1 MANTLGRIGDPAAEL
16 EAEDRVIALWL
27 QARHTAAAMES
38 ALDAE
43 LQRELGVPLTRYAL
57 LCTIDDPDCAYNQ
70 QVIATLLG
78 VNKSS
83 VSRHVDAAAQSGFL
97 VAEVSAGSRRDKS
110 VRLTASGRRLV
121 ERGRAIVAG
130 HAPTL
135 PQQRLDEAIATLAL
149 FAAQSESARP

>member
-1 MANTLGRIGDPAAEL
+1 MAHTPGATRAPAEEL
-16 EAEDRVIALWL
+16 EAEDQVIALWL

-43 LQRELGVPLTRYAL
+43 LQRELGVPLARYAL
-57 LCTIDDPDCAYNQ
+57 LCTIDDPDCSYNQ

-83 VSRHVDAAAQSGFL
+83 VSRHVDAAAHAGL
-97 VAEVSAGSRRDKS
+97 VVAEVSAESRRDKT
-110 VRLTASGRRLV
+110 VRLTESGRELV

-130 HAPTL
+130 HAPRLRERQLEQTL
-135 PQQRLDEAIATLAL
+135 ATLEL
-149 FAAQSESARP
+149 FAPQSGG